1 MEGELAKVAATDRA
15 RMIEHVGEVEAGAGD
30 VSDRVAIDG
39 IGQDVAIAVTLYPP
53 VLDQVTKLHIHT
65 EFDQICENMYQIVRS
80 VGSKASERSMKVD
93 TACRKLIEDFRSRPT
108 LRSGSLITTVF
119 GDSIAPRGGNVWL
132 GSLISVLADFGVS
145 ERLVRTSVFRLSKD
159 GWLQSEQVGRR
170 SYYSLSAE
178 GRGRFEQATQ
188 RIYSVPTGHWDG
200 RWCLLLL
207 SGLDTATKE
216 RVRKEFGWL
225 GFGALSANVLAHP
238 APDIAEVDKAM
249 NRLGITEELVVLEG
263 QTIRN
268 DAGMRQLANNG
279 WNLTE
284 LNGRYEQFVKMFR
297 PVMKAI
303 GDAGKI
309 SEKQSFTVRTLLIQ
323 EYRKVLLR
331 DPLLPQELLLPGWH
345 GIAAY
350 QLCRNLYL
358 ATHFEADAYVGHTME
373 TTDGPL
379 PPPGATF
386 WKRFG
391 GIEKTKKE
399 DE

>member
-1 MEGELAKVAATDRA
+1 MKSEFAKVAATDCA
-15 RMIEHVGEVEAGAGD
+15 RMIEHVGEVEACARDVGD
-30 VSDRVAIDG
+30 RIAIDG
-39 IGQDVAIAVTLYPP
+39 IGQDVAITVTFYPLVP
-53 VLDQVTKLHIHT
+53 DQVAKLHIHT
-65 EFDQICENMYQIVRS
+65 EIDRICEKLYQIVRS

-93 TACRKLIEDFRSRPT
+93 TACRKLIEEFRSRPT

-170 SYYSLSAE
+170 SYYSLTAQ
-178 GRGRFEQATQ
+178 GRESFEQATQ
-188 RIYSVPTGHWDG
+188 RIYSVPTGHWEG

-216 RVRKEFGWL
+216 PVRKEFGWL

-238 APDIAEVDKAM
+238 GPDLAEVDKTM
-249 NRLGITEELVVLEG
+249 LRLGISEALIVLEG

-268 DAGMRQLANNG
+268 AAGMRQLAHSS

-284 LNGRYEQFVKMFR
+284 LNGRYEQFVNRFR

-309 SEKQSFTVRTLLIQ
+309 SEKQAFIVRTLLIQ

-331 DPLLPQELLLPGWH
+331 DPLLPQELLLPEWNGV
-345 GIAAY
+345 AAY

-358 ATHFEADAYVGHTME
+358 ATHCEADEYVGHTME

-391 GIEKTKKE
+391 GIQESKLSK
-399 DE
+399 